1 MLKKNTT
8 MHANNIKPEE
18 LTGSLEGTRPCQPL
32 SWTVGSPH
40 SSRLLKSS
48 LRAVMARNGPGVRPF
63 SRKFNLA
70 PWQDYCPA

>member
-8 MHANNIKPEE
+8 MHANNIKPDE
-18 LTGSLEGTRPCQPL
+18 LTGSPEGMRSRQPL
-32 SWTVGSPH
+32 SGTVGSPH

-63 SRKFNLA
+63 SRKFNSA
-70 PWQDYCPA
+70 PWQDYSPA